1 MEARLQVGTAAV
13 NWLQIFALDY
23 DSIVATNR
31 YEDLFPV
38 SGQLLYGDFRH
49 LRDPQHHEYCFA
61 TLRILQLYAQYLAL
75 THHKQARRITGLEAQ
90 VMSAGQVPPSVQ
102 QELDRLNAES
112 SGLREKIAHITRMN
126 TELLRKN
133 SDLRRQLNS
142 LVPILQKLPR
152 CPECCKS
159 FISREMME
167 QHLMTQHPNA
177 APSPDPNLSF
187 TNCSALYN
195 EYEEEVHNAVATRS
209 QITRSTRQ
217 PPVQASRDVSLVRTG
232 GSSRSAP
239 SAMTPGEINAIVEQ
253 RVREE
258 VQRTLSARNHPIP
271 ASPIERPQAPEPS
284 IYEIRPTDAADLL
297 KVHSESSTYRPAQPL
312 PRFSEQPPVPVQR
325 QMPTVS
331 QSTNIRPTMQPLTTT
346 QTAEVAPLPPL
357 PPAPLVTIHT
367 QPNPPAITGLPRP
380 QQAETVLTPASGPPI
395 QSGEALEAQPATTL
409 QNQYFPTDDQRVSS
423 TTPPMIRQYHHT
435 SVTDTPVQNP
445 MVQPNQAV
453 PTSSSLEES
462 DTFHEIINDLAG
474 QFPELRG
481 APPFTAEQLNAKL
494 QEVQKSLNRV
504 SVTTTGSHESYTES
518 LFSDTF
524 SLAQH

>member
-90 VMSAGQVPPSVQ
+90 VMSAGQVPPSIQ
-102 QELDRLNAES
+102 QELERLNTES
-112 SGLREKIAHITRMN
+112 NGLREKIGHITRMN

-152 CPECCKS
+152 CPECGKS

-167 QHLMTQHPNA
+167 QHLTTQHPNA
-177 APSPDPNLSF
+177 PPSDPNISF
-187 TNCSALYN
+187 TDCSALYN

-209 QITRSTRQ
+209 QITRSSRQ
-217 PPVQASRDVSLVRTG
+217 PPAQVSRDASLIRTG

-258 VQRTLSARNHPIP
+258 VQRTLSTRSHPVP
-271 ASPIERPQAPEPS
+271 ASPGERPQAPEPS

-297 KVHSESSTYRPAQPL
+297 KVHSESSAYRPTQPL
-312 PRFSEQPPVPVQR
+312 LRFPEQPPIQRLAPV
-325 QMPTVS
+325 TS
-331 QSTNIRPTMQPLTTT
+331 QSTNIRPTMLPLPAT

-357 PPAPLVTIHT
+357 PPAPLATLHA
-367 QPNPPAITGLPRP
+367 QPNPPTVTALPRP
-380 QQAETVLTPASGPPI
+380 QQAETVLTPTSEPPI
-395 QSGEALEAQPATTL
+395 QPGDALKAQPLSTL
-409 QNQYFPTDDQRVSS
+409 HNQYFPTDDQRVSS
-423 TTPPMIRQYHHT
+423 TTPPMILQYHHT
-435 SVTDTPVQNP
+435 SATDTPVQNLAI
-445 MVQPNQAV
+445 QPNPAAV

-494 QEVQKSLNRV
+494 QDVQKSLNRV

-524 SLAQH
+524 SLAQQ